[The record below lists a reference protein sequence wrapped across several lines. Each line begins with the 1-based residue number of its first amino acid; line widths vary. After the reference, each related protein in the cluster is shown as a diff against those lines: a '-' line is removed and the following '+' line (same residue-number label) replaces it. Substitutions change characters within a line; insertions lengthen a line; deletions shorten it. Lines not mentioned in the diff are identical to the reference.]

1 MPRILRINTRTKE
14 FNFEELGDY
23 AGLGGRALTSK
34 LVNSEVPGDCHALS
48 AENKLVWAA
57 GILAGSGAAN
67 SGRLSCGAK
76 SPLTGGIKESN
87 SGGQFAQVLPRLD
100 ILAIVF
106 EDKPEMDAPF
116 SIVEIY
122 ADRVEFKDA
131 TPIVGM
137 DNYPA
142 HEKLKETYGDK
153 AVTALAGPAG
163 EQCLAA
169 STIQF
174 SDPHLNPARSAGRG
188 GMGAVMGS
196 KKVKAV
202 VLDPEAK
209 GRIKP
214 VNEEAFKVARKRW
227 LEILMGHPVTSEG
240 LPAFGT
246 AILVN
251 IINEAG
257 ALPTK
262 NFRYGRFDDVAE
274 ISGEKIA
281 EVIESRGGK
290 TKEGCHT
297 GCVIQCSQRYNDKN
311 GNYLTSGF
319 EYETVWG
326 FGANCLIKDID
337 DIATMDRICDEK
349 GIDTIEMGCT
359 MAVAMDGGVLNWGD
373 SKAGIELLK
382 KIGSSDAMGRIIGNG
397 ADFAGQAFGV
407 DRIPTVKGQGLPAYD
422 PRSVKGVGVTYATT
436 PMGGDH
442 TAGYAVATNI
452 LKVGGD
458 VDPLSK
464 EGQIELSKNLQIAT
478 ATIDGLGLC
487 LFVAFAVL
495 DTEDAVQC
503 ICDLVA
509 ATHGI
514 EFTVEDFIALGV
526 NTLKDELDFNRKA
539 GFTKSD
545 DQLPR
550 FFSEE
555 KLAPH
560 DTVWEYTVEELQAA
574 KV

>member
-1 MPRILRINTRTKE
+1 MPKILRINTRTRE
-14 FNFEELGDY
+14 FKFEEPGVY
-23 AGLGGRALTSK
+23 AGLGGRALTSR
-34 LVNSEVPGDCHALS
+34 LVNSEVPGDCHPLS
-48 AENKLVWAA
+48 AANKLVWAA
-57 GILAGSGAAN
+57 GLLANTGAAN

-76 SPLTGGIKESN
+76 SPLTKGIKESN
-87 SGGQFAQVLPRLD
+87 SGGQFAQVMPRLD
-100 ILAIVF
+100 LLAIVF
-106 EDKPEMDAPF
+106 EDKPESDSDF

-122 ADRVEFKDA
+122 SDKVVFKDA
-131 TPIVGM
+131 SAIVGK
-137 DNYPA
+137 DNYAA
-142 HEKLKETYGDK
+142 HEDLMEIYGAK

-163 EQCLAA
+163 EKCLTA

-174 SDPHLNPARSAGRG
+174 SDPYKHPARSAGRG
-188 GMGAVMGS
+188 GLGAVMGS
-196 KKVKAV
+196 KKIKAV
-202 VLDPEAK
+202 VLDPAAS
-209 GRIKP
+209 GRGKP
-214 VNEEAFKVARKRW
+214 ADPEKFKAARKRW
-227 LEILMGHPVTSEG
+227 TEILTGHPVTSEG
-240 LPAFGT
+240 LPAYGT
-246 AILVN
+246 SILVN

-262 NFRYGRFDDVAE
+262 NFRTGRFDKVAD

-281 EVIESRGGK
+281 EVIESRNGK
-290 TKEGCHT
+290 TKEGCHV
-297 GCVIQCSQRYNDKN
+297 GCIIQCSQRYNDKD

-326 FGANCLIKDID
+326 FGANCLVNDID

-349 GIDTIEMGCT
+349 GVDTIEMGCA
-359 MAVAMDGGVLNWGD
+359 MGVAMDGGILPWGD
-373 SKAGIELLK
+373 SKGAIKLLQK
-382 KIGSSDAMGRIIGNG
+382 VGSDDPMGRILGNG
-397 ADFAGQAFGV
+397 TDFAGQAFGV
-407 DRIPTVKGQGLPAYD
+407 DRLPTVKGQSLPAYD

-458 VDPLSK
+458 VDPLSR

-478 ATIDGLGLC
+478 AAIDSLGLC

-503 ICDLVA
+503 ICDMVSA
-509 ATHGI
+509 NYGI
-514 EFTVEDFIALGV
+514 EFTATDFINLGV
-526 NTLKDELDFNRKA
+526 NTLKDELEFNAKA
-539 GFTKSD
+539 GFTKFD

-555 KLAPH
+555 KLEPH
-560 DTVWEYTVEELQAA
+560 NSIWDYSVEELQAA

>member
-1 MPRILRINTRTKE
+1 MPRILRINTRTKD
-14 FNFEELGDY
+14 FKFEELGDY
-23 AGLGGRALTSK
+23 AGLGGRALTSRLINK
-34 LVNSEVPGDCHALS
+34 EVSGDCHPLS
-48 AENKLVWAA
+48 ASNKLVWAA
-57 GILAGSGAAN
+57 GVLANSGAAN
-67 SGRLSCGAK
+67 SGRISCGAK
-76 SPLTGGIKESN
+76 SPLTKGIKESN

-100 ILAIVF
+100 ILAVVF
-106 EDKPEMDAPF
+106 EDKPEADSGF

-122 ADRVEFKDA
+122 SDKVVFKDA
-131 TPIVGM
+131 SSIVGK
-137 DNYPA
+137 DNYEA
-142 HEKLKETYGDK
+142 HEELKKVYGDK

-174 SDPHLNPARSAGRG
+174 SDPHKNPARSAGRG

-202 VLDPEAK
+202 VLDPEAS
-209 GRIKP
+209 GRGKP
-214 VNEEAFKVARKRW
+214 ADPEKFKAARKRW
-227 LEILMGHPVTSEG
+227 TDILMGHPVTSEG
-240 LPAFGT
+240 LPAYGT

-262 NFRYGRFDDVAE
+262 NFRYGRFDKVSE

-281 EVIESRGGK
+281 EVIESRKGK

-311 GNYLTSGF
+311 GDYLTSGF

-326 FGANCLIKDID
+326 FGANCLISEID

-359 MAVAMDGGVLNWGD
+359 MAVAMDGGVLPWGD
-373 SKAGIELLK
+373 GKAGIELLK
-382 KIGSSDAMGRIIGNG
+382 KVGSSDPMGRIIGNG
-397 ADFAGQAFGV
+397 TDFAGQAFGV
-407 DRIPTVKGQGLPAYD
+407 DRLPTVKGQGLPAYD

-464 EGQIELSKNLQIAT
+464 EGQVELSKNLQIAT
-478 ATIDGLGLC
+478 AAIDALGLC

-503 ICDLVA
+503 ICDLVSA
-509 ATHGI
+509 NHGI
-514 EFTVEDFIALGV
+514 EFTAEDFIALGV
-526 NTLKDELDFNRKA
+526 NTLKDELEFNAKA
-539 GFTKSD
+539 GFNKSD

-555 KLAPH
+555 KLEPH
-560 DTVWEYTVEELQAA
+560 DTIWDYSVEDLQAA

>member
-14 FNFEELGDY
+14 FIFEELGEY
-23 AGLGGRALTSK
+23 AGLGGRALTSR
-34 LVNSEVPGDCHALS
+34 LVNKEVPADCHPLS
-48 AENKLVWAA
+48 SSNKLVFAA
-57 GILAGSGAAN
+57 GILANTGAAN

-87 SGGQFAQVLPRLD
+87 TGGQFAQVLPRLD
-100 ILAIVF
+100 LLAIVF
-106 EDKPEMDAPF
+106 EDKPAQDALF
-116 SIVEIY
+116 SIIEIY
-122 ADRVEFKDA
+122 ADKVVFKDA
-131 TPIVGM
+131 TAIVGK

-142 HEKLKETYGDK
+142 HADLKKIYGEKV
-153 AVTALAGPAG
+153 VTALAGPAG

-196 KKVKAV
+196 KKIKAI
-202 VLDPEAK
+202 VLDPAVS
-209 GRIKP
+209 GRVTAVDLEK
-214 VNEEAFKVARKRW
+214 FKVARKRW
-227 LEILMGHPVTSEG
+227 TEILIGHPVTGEG
-240 LPAFGT
+240 LPAYGT
-246 AILVN
+246 SILVN

-262 NFRYGRFDDVAE
+262 NFRTGRFDDVAD

-281 EVIESRGGK
+281 EIIESRNGK

-311 GNYLTSGF
+311 GDYLTSGF

-326 FGANCLIKDID
+326 FGANCLVKDID
-337 DIATMDRICDEK
+337 VIATMDRVCDEK

-359 MAVAMDGGVLNWGD
+359 MAVAMDGGILEWGD
-373 SKAGIELLK
+373 GDAALALLK
-382 KIGSSDAMGRIIGNG
+382 KVGSTDPMGRIIGNG
-397 ADFAGQAFGV
+397 TVFAGKAFGV
-407 DRIPTVKGQGLPAYD
+407 DRIPTVKGQALPAYD
-422 PRSVKGVGVTYATT
+422 PRSVKGIGVTYATT

-452 LKVGGD
+452 LKIGGD
-458 VDPLSK
+458 VDPLSR

-478 ATIDGLGLC
+478 ASIDALGLC

-509 ATHGI
+509 ASHGI
-514 EFTVEDFIALGV
+514 EFTADDFIALGV
-526 NTLKDELDFNRKA
+526 NTLKNELEFNANA
-539 GFTKSD
+539 GFTKFD

-555 KLAPH
+555 NLEPH
-560 DTVWEYTVEELQAA
+560 DTIWDYSVEELQAA

>member
-14 FNFEELGDY
+14 FKFEELGDL
-23 AGLGGRALTSK
+23 AGLGGRALTSRV
-34 LVNSEVPGDCHALS
+34 VNTEVPGDCHPLS

-100 ILAIVF
+100 IQAIIF

-142 HEKLKETYGDK
+142 HEELKKMYGAK

-202 VLDPEAK
+202 VLDPDAK
-209 GRIKP
+209 GRVKP
-214 VNEEAFKVARKRW
+214 ANEEAFKVARKRW

-262 NFRYGRFDDVAE
+262 NFRYGRFDDVAD

-297 GCVIQCSQRYNDKN
+297 GCVIQCSQRYNDKD

-326 FGANCLIKDID
+326 FGANCLINDID

-359 MAVAMDGGVLNWGD
+359 MAVAMDGGILEWGD
-373 SKAGIELLK
+373 SKAGIDLLK
-382 KIGSSDAMGRIIGNG
+382 KVGSADAMGRIIGNG

-503 ICDLVA
+503 MCDLVA

-514 EFTVEDFIALGV
+514 EFTADDFIALGV
-526 NTLKDELDFNRKA
+526 NTLKDELEFNRKA

-555 KLAPH
+555 KLEPH